1 MHVVDQLQFQY
12 QKNDVSVRQ
21 KIQVLRFNV
30 EALHLEN
37 GIV

>member
-1 MHVVDQLQFQY
+1 MHVVDQLQIQY
-12 QKNDVSVRQ
+12 QKYDVSVRQ

-30 EALHLEN
+30 EALYLEN